1 MKKVICV
8 AVILLLYVGFI
19 VILGVGIGAD
29 PKETVILGLGV
40 AVAAILLIFVVFA
53 ITELIYWAFD

>member
-19 VILGVGIGAD
+19 AMLGYGIGLGL
-29 PKETVILGLGV
+29 KETVILGLGIT
-40 AVAAILLIFVVFA
+40 AAAILLMFVVVA
-53 ITELIYWAFD
+53 INELIDWAFD